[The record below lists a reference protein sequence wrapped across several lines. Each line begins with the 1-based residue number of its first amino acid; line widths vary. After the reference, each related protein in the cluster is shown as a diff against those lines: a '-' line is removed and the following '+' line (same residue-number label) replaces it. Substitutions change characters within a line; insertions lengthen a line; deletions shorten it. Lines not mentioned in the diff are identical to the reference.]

1 MSRQI
6 EQGRGFG
13 SAPSAPTIARAD
25 WHGWLFASALAGI
38 AAGAAVLWAVW
49 RPLFG
54 LAGPT
59 APLSAHAAGCAK
71 LFAHW
76 LSPGLF
82 DEGARRYL
90 RDLAALSR
98 DSAFGLAARAVLAA
112 VAACA
117 PAMLMAKSYLTP
129 RDRLLALR
137 GGIRLEGP
145 AAAKALAKRFA
156 AQSKARPDHEIAPG
170 VPYPAEQW
178 TRHCLLVGGSGAG
191 KSTVLRPLVSKI
203 VAAREQM
210 LLFDPKGEFTA
221 AFEGPEI
228 LAPWDE
234 RSLAWDVAADL
245 RNLLDIRRFAAAM
258 IQDSADPMWS
268 NAARQLLVGV
278 ICHLQ
283 AKKGDDWG
291 WRDLARAVSLPQPQL
306 LSMMRAHH
314 PEAVRAVE
322 RASVTTT
329 GILIN
334 LASFCSPIFDLAAA
348 WGDTPKSRRVGFI
361 DWAQGRSPHAQ
372 IILQGHGAYSDITK
386 SYVQGIVGT
395 FAATINSIEIDDDP
409 DRKVWFIA
417 DEFGQAGKLP
427 VRALFEVGRSRG
439 VRCVVV
445 CQDLAQIEEIYGDK
459 MLRALVAMCGTLVV
473 GQTMSGETADK
484 LCRALGSREVERANI
499 STSSDGANGRA
510 GSQTL
515 SFSRDEISLYKP
527 AELGSRLGP
536 TADQKGVA
544 LCVFTHGDAH
554 ELVWPFF
561 PMPKARPAH
570 VRAKWLARKPMPD
583 VSRVVASEASADTNL
598 SNPLS
603 APAHA
608 GREAAAA
615 DGAPQKVDQ
624 TKGTGEL
631 RTAAKS
637 EKNEAGEGEDF
648 REATEAAAEPSET
661 KALGN
666 EASETEGSGSSGAAA
681 NAALSRFL
689 AD

>member
-1 MSRQI
+1 
-6 EQGRGFG
+6 
-13 SAPSAPTIARAD
+13 
-25 WHGWLFASALAGI
+25 
-38 AAGAAVLWAVW
+38 
-49 RPLFG
+49 
-54 LAGPT
+54 
-59 APLSAHAAGCAK
+59 
-71 LFAHW
+71 
-76 LSPGLF
+76 
-82 DEGARRYL
+82 
-90 RDLAALSR
+90 
-98 DSAFGLAARAVLAA
+98 
-112 VAACA
+112 
-117 PAMLMAKSYLTP
+117 MLMAKSYLTP

-137 GGIRLEGP
+137 GGVRLEGP

-283 AKKGDDWG
+283 ADKGDDWG

-306 LSMMRAHH
+306 LALMRAHH
-314 PEAVRAVE
+314 PEAARAVE
-322 RASVTTT
+322 RGSVTTT

-334 LASFCSPIFDLAAA
+334 LSAFCSPIFDLAAA
-348 WGDTPKSRRVGFI
+348 WGDTPKSRRVGFV

-409 DRKVWFIA
+409 DRKVWFLA

-459 MLRALVAMCGTLVV
+459 MLRALVAMCGTLIV

-484 LCRALGSREVERANI
+484 LCKALGSREVERANI

-515 SFSRDEISLYKP
+515 SFTRDEISLYKP

-536 TADQKGVA
+536 TPDQKGVA
-544 LCVFTHGDAH
+544 LCVFTQGDAH
-554 ELVWPFF
+554 ELIWPFF

-570 VRAKWLARKPMPD
+570 VRAKWLAPRPMLNG
-583 VSRVVASEASADTNL
+583 SRVASSDASADPHL
-598 SNPLS
+598 SNPFGDP
-603 APAHA
+603 APE
-608 GREAAAA
+608 GREAVAAG
-615 DGAPQKVDQ
+615 GAPERADEAKRAAN
-624 TKGTGEL
+624 GE
-631 RTAAKS
+631 
-637 EKNEAGEGEDF
+637 
-648 REATEAAAEPSET
+648 
-661 KALGN
+661 GN
-666 EASETEGSGSSGAAA
+666 EASVGDGSREATNASTEAPGAEMFGAGGASA

-689 AD
+689 ADSPCP